1 MLRVGLT
8 GGIGSGKSTV
18 AALLREWGAVV
29 TDADRVAREVVEP
42 GMPSLSAI
50 AARFGPTVIRSD
62 GTLDRAALAGVVFPD
77 PEALRVLEAIT
88 GPAINARVGQLRGSV
103 PAHRIDVY
111 DMPLLVEKGLWVHDH
126 LTVVV
131 GADAD
136 IRVDR
141 LVSQRGLS
149 EGDAR
154 ARIAAQAN
162 DVQRR
167 AAADAWIDNGGT
179 HEATEAQVRRLWDER
194 LVPYDRNLR
203 DGIRARRPDT
213 PTLTEADQGWGDAGA
228 RVVARLA
235 AGLAGQGI
243 RVDHI
248 GSTSVAGLVAKDVI
262 DVQIGVR
269 SLTDADAGSFEEAM
283 RRVGYLGIS
292 DHVQDHFDPAGTPLR
307 DWQKQLF
314 AGCDPGRIVHVHVRE
329 IGSAGWEFALAFRD
343 WLRSE
348 PAAREEYA
356 ALKRQ
361 LAAQSATTRNYTDAK
376 EPWFETAYPRVQ
388 EWIDKAR
395 WTP

>member
-18 AALLREWGAVV
+18 AMLLREWGAVV
-29 TDADRVAREVVEP
+29 TDADRVAREIVEP
-42 GMPSLSAI
+42 GMPSLAAI
-50 AARFGPTVIRSD
+50 AQRFGPSVIQSD
-62 GTLDRAALAGVVFPD
+62 GTLDRAALAAVVFPD
-77 PEALRVLEAIT
+77 PEALRALEAIT
-88 GPAINARVGQLRGSV
+88 GPAITARVAMLRGSV
-103 PAHRIDVY
+103 PADRIDVY

-126 LTVVV
+126 LTIVV
-131 GADAD
+131 GADAEV
-136 IRVDR
+136 RVTR
-141 LVSQRGLS
+141 LVGQRGLC
-149 EGDAR
+149 EADAR

-179 HEATEAQVRRLWDER
+179 REATEAQVRHLWDER

-203 DGIRARRPDT
+203 DGIRARRPDA
-213 PTLTEADQGWGDAGA
+213 PTLAEPDPAWVDAGA

-235 AGLAGQGI
+235 AALPGQGI

-248 GSTSVAGLVAKDVI
+248 GSTSVTDLIAKDVI
-262 DVQIGVR
+262 DLQIGVPR
-269 SLTDADAGSFEEAM
+269 LADADSDSFLDAL
-283 RRVGYLGIS
+283 RRIGYLGVA
-292 DHVQDHFDPAGTPLR
+292 DHVQDHPHPVEAPAAQ
-307 DWQKQLF
+307 WQKRF
-314 AGCDPGRIVHVHVRE
+314 FGGCDPGRIVHVHVRE

-356 ALKRQ
+356 ALKRL
-361 LAAQSATTRNYTDAK
+361 LAAQSTTTRDYTEAK
-376 EPWFETAYPRVQ
+376 EPWFEAAYPRVL
-388 EWIDKAR
+388 EWIREAC